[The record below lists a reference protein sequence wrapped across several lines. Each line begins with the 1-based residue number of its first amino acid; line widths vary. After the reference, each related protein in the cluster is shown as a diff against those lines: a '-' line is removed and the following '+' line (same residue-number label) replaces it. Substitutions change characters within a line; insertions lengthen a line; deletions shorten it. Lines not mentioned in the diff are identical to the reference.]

1 MKPLL
6 IGVVALVSLV
16 ANASTDES
24 PAEALLHQ
32 MGQATEQL
40 NYELSYILVR
50 KNSIEPLRYRHAL
63 VEGESF
69 GHIAYLSGPPRE
81 VIRRGDEVSY
91 FEPGVDPFTIK
102 SAQMVAPLP
111 SILQTDV
118 NHLATMYDFVPL
130 GRAREAGLACDV
142 VRVSPKDGARYSYVL
157 WIDQGSRLLV
167 RADLLDRD
175 GDPIEQYRA
184 LSLVVSPQLSD
195 AMGKLAALELPP
207 VVQVPK
213 QQKTGLRW
221 QVTALPN
228 GFEPI
233 YSNRHRLLLTE
244 RPVESQIFSDG
255 LFSFSVYLAEA
266 DNMSVREQLVRKG
279 GRTLHSHVSGNA
291 EITVVG
297 DIPPATAKKVAESVR
312 FNPLSDETAT
322 DAIATEAQNP

>member
-118 NHLATMYDFVPL
+118 NHLASMYDFVPL

-184 LSLVVSPQLSD
+184 LSLVVSPKLSD
-195 AMGKLAALELPP
+195 AMSKLAALELPP

-213 QQKTGLRW
+213 QEKSELRW

-228 GFEPI
+228 GFKPI
-233 YSNRHRLLLTE
+233 YSNRHRLLMTE
-244 RPVESQIFSDG
+244 RPVESQMFSDG

-266 DNMSVREQLVRKG
+266 DKMSVREQLVRKG

-312 FNPLSDETAT
+312 FNSPSDETAT
-322 DAIATEAQNP
+322 DAIATEAKSP